1 MYTDRHCR
9 DLHGIHR
16 DQRYCRNALLE
27 ILGFQPVIRRD
38 VSNEISRGYFLNV
51 LVVDLALEIIIAG
64 DCQAVDEDMDMRTAA
79 RQPARPFLR
88 RLSTL
93 PGRRN
98 SDTEQRKSPAS
109 GAWTRP
115 LG

>member
-1 MYTDRHCR
+1 MAS
-9 DLHGIHR
+9 IAI
-16 DQRYCRNALLE
+16 NAIAAMPYWKYWDSNPLYAAML
-27 ILGFQPVIRRD
+27 
-38 VSNEISRGYFLNV
+38 SNEISRGYFLNV

-93 PGRRN
+93 PG
-98 SDTEQRKSPAS
+98 
-109 GAWTRP
+109 
-115 LG
+115 